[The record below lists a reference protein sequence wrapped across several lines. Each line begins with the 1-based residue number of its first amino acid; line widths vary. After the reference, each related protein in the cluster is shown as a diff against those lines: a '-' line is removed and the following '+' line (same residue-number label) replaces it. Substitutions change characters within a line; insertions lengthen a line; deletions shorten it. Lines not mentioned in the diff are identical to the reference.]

1 MKNVAKIAVLES
13 FYASPTWR
21 NFRAGIIAERKL
33 ICEHCG
39 KLIAKPRD
47 AHVHHKIPLTEENY
61 KDASIALNP
70 ENVML
75 VHKDCHDQIHERF
88 GYAPKGKKVFIVYG
102 MPLSG
107 KSTYVEERKGRLDIV
122 LDMDSLY
129 QAITWLP
136 PYEKPDSLFRLVRS
150 VYNHLLDIV
159 KTRTGRWQ
167 TAWVI
172 GGFPDKYQ
180 REKLAD
186 ELGAGLVYMECTRD
200 EAISRIMLDEELR
213 HRVEEYTGYIDK
225 WIERYVP

>member
-1 MKNVAKIAVLES
+1 MAKIAELET
-13 FYASPTWR
+13 FYASRAWR
-21 NFRAGIIAERKL
+21 EFRLTIVAERGL

-39 KLIAKPRD
+39 KLIAKQRD
-47 AHVHHKIPLTEENY
+47 AHVHHKIHLTEDNY

-150 VYNHLLDIV
+150 VYNHLLDTV
-159 KTRTGRWQ
+159 KTRTGRWR
-167 TAWVI
+167 TAWII

-186 ELGAGLVYMECTRD
+186 ELGAELVYMECTRE
-200 EAISRIMLDEELR
+200 EAVSRLTLCENRR